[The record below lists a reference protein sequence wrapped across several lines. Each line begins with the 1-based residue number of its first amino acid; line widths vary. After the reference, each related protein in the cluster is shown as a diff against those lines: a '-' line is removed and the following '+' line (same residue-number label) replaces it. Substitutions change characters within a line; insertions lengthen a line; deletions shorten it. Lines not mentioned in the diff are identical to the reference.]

1 VRSSRSAHPPKPK
14 TRRLEVAGWRPV
26 SAGPKP
32 RALVLVLHFCTAYP
46 HFHGNGSAMNR
57 EHSPHPSPAG
67 GCVFASM
74 PAFSLAL
81 ALRVATSASISLA
94 GSCRSGHRRSRQAG
108 SGVGLLRDQVSS
120 LAPDLPAMTSIAARA
135 IFLTTAK
142 SSNKSPV
149 AETIA
154 SPT

>member
-1 VRSSRSAHPPKPK
+1 MDEEALNASVRKFLKKLGGSRSPHPSMPK

-32 RALVLVLHFCTAYP
+32 RALALVLHFCTAYP
-46 HFHGNGSAMNR
+46 HFHGNGSAMNC

-94 GSCRSGHRRSRQAG
+94 GNG
-108 SGVGLLRDQVSS
+108 
-120 LAPDLPAMTSIAARA
+120 
-135 IFLTTAK
+135 
-142 SSNKSPV
+142 
-149 AETIA
+149 
-154 SPT
+154 